1 MHEASLMQ
9 EVLETAEEAM
19 RREGG
24 TQLHRVTLR
33 VGALAGVV
41 PEALQFAFAAMK
53 AGTPAAQAELVIE
66 WLPLRLF
73 CTDCA
78 LAFESE
84 NCPDLCPK
92 CGSAQSEVRQ
102 GLELD
107 MISLEISREG

>member
-9 EVLETAEEAM
+9 EVLEIASEAM

-24 TQLHRVTLR
+24 NRLHHLTVR

-53 AGTPAAQAELVIE
+53 EGTPAAHAELDIE
-66 WLPLRLF
+66 WLPLRLY
-73 CTDCA
+73 CAGCA
-78 LAFESE
+78 LEFASTEF
-84 NCPDLCPK
+84 PDLCPQ
-92 CGSAQSEVRQ
+92 CGSAQTEVRQ

-107 MISLEISREG
+107 LAALEISREE